1 VVFVDAVQHGRL
13 FDRQDRPMLRTP
25 FRAPRPTR
33 ADPVAPDR
41 PTRPGELA
49 DAPVFT
55 VFQRLASTP
64 AGLTETEAADRQGRR
79 GDNALPEPG
88 VGGQGG
94 SAVDRAASAALAGVR
109 SPFVALLA
117 ALGVVFV
124 LVGDPRGALTVA
136 AVVLLSIGLRAWQHT
151 RSDRALRALRGQVSH
166 TVTVRRRATEGSQG
180 FDREI
185 ALADLVPGD
194 VVLLGPGDVVPA
206 DLRVVAA
213 ADLVVDQSALSG
225 EALPV
230 AKRLPGAGRPAGTA
244 PRTVDRVADRV
255 RRRLARRGEVVG
267 PRAEP
272 VDATALCFA
281 GTSVV
286 AGSGTAVVIAT
297 GPDTYLGSIA
307 RQAERARPDSGFDL
321 GVRSVGRT
329 LIRFMLVMVP
339 IVLAVNGAV
348 TGDWAR
354 AAMFA
359 AAVAVGLTPEMLP
372 VIVTTNL
379 ARGALLLSRR
389 KVIVKRLNAIQDL
402 GAVDVLCV
410 DKTGTLTEDRVA
422 FACAVDAAGRPDAEP
437 ADYAYLAVHFRGEP
451 GDRLDE
457 AIVAQLAEDGQALL
471 ADASYDRV
479 DEIGFDHTR
488 RRHTVVLR
496 RSRDAH
502 LLITKGDPD
511 EILPRCGHARDA
523 GAVVGLTGEARR
535 RAAEVART
543 YARHGMRVL
552 AVAARELPARLGG
565 YREADESDL
574 VLVGF
579 VGFVDPVRESA
590 AEALRTLRGHGVDVK
605 ILTGDNRYVA
615 ERVGAQVGVPVHDI
629 AVGARLDRCDDAEL
643 AELVARTSVFAK
655 LSPAHKARIVAV
667 LRTGGHSVGF
677 VGDGVNDV
685 PALRHA
691 DVGIA
696 PDTATDVAKAAAD
709 LILLD
714 KDLSVLAGGVV
725 AGRRTLGNTLK
736 YVNITASSN
745 FGNVLTVLVAS
756 VFLPFLPMLP
766 IQLMAQ
772 NLLYDLAQLALPWDR
787 VDEEY
792 LGRPRRWDATG
803 LARFMLVFG
812 PLSSLF
818 DLSTFAVLW
827 WGWHAGSAPALFQ
840 AGWFVEGL
848 LSQLLIV
855 FVLRGRAAPLGG
867 SRPARAVLLASGAA
881 ALLGLLLVLTPL
893 GGPLGLRAVPAGYL
907 LWLAVLLPAYGVA
920 AHLAKSVGS
929 RARSAWW

>member
-1 VVFVDAVQHGRL
+1 VVFVDALQHGTH
-13 FDRQDRPMLRTP
+13 FDRQDRPMQRTP
-25 FRAPRPTR
+25 FRRPRP
-33 ADPVAPDR
+33 AAAAPPGAAR
-41 PTRPGELA
+41 PRELA
-49 DAPVFT
+49 EAPVFT

-64 AGLTETEAADRQGRR
+64 AGLTESEAAERQHHR
-79 GDNALPEPG
+79 GDNALPEL
-88 VGGQGG
+88 GGAAG
-94 SAVDRAASAALAGVR
+94 SPAARALAAVR
-109 SPFVALLA
+109 SPFVALLVG
-117 ALGVVFV
+117 LGVVFV
-124 LVGDPRGALTVA
+124 LVGDPRGALTAA

-151 RSDRALRALRGQVSH
+151 RSDRALRALRSQVSH
-166 TVTVRRRATEGSQG
+166 TVTVRRRAADDSEGLR
-180 FDREI
+180 REVP
-185 ALADLVPGD
+185 LADLVPGD

-213 ADLVVDQSALSG
+213 TDLVVDQSVLSG

-230 AKRLPGAGRPAGTA
+230 AKRLPGAGRRPAAGTA
-244 PRTVDRVADRV
+244 RSVDRVADRV
-255 RRRLARRGEVVG
+255 RRRLARRTALVG

-272 VDATALCFA
+272 VDADALCFA

-286 AGSGTAVVIAT
+286 AGSGAAVVITT
-297 GPDTYLGSIA
+297 GQDTYLGTIA
-307 RQAERARPDSGFDL
+307 RQAELARPESGFDL
-321 GVRSVGRT
+321 GVRSVGWT

-339 IVLAVNGAV
+339 IVLAVNGTV
-348 TGDWAR
+348 TGDWPR

-422 FACAVDAAGRPDAEP
+422 FACAIDAAGRPDAEP
-437 ADYAYLAVHFRGEP
+437 VDYAYLAVHFREEP

-457 AIVAQLAEDGQALL
+457 AIVAQLAEDGEALL
-471 ADASYDRV
+471 ADATYDRV
-479 DEIGFDHTR
+479 DEIGFDHAR

-496 RSRDAH
+496 RGTGQH

-511 EILPRCGHARDA
+511 EILPRCTHARD
-523 GAVVGLTGEARR
+523 GGEVIELTGVARR
-535 RAAEVART
+535 RAAEVARAH
-543 YARHGMRVL
+543 ARHGMRVL
-552 AVAARELPARLGG
+552 AVAARQLPARLGG
-565 YREADESDL
+565 YGEADESDL

-579 VGFVDPVRESA
+579 VGFVDPVREGA
-590 AEALRTLRGHGVDVK
+590 AEALRTLRGHGVAVK

-629 AVGARLDRCDDAEL
+629 VAGARVDRCDDAEL
-643 AELVARTSVFAK
+643 PELVARTSVFAK

-667 LRTGGHSVGF
+667 LRAGGHCVGF

-725 AGRRTLGNTLK
+725 EGRRTLGNTLK

-756 VFLPFLPMLP
+756 VFLPFLPILP

-787 VDEEY
+787 VDAEY
-792 LGRPRRWDATG
+792 LSRPRRWDATG

-827 WGWHAGSAPALFQ
+827 WGWHAGTDPALFQ

-848 LSQLLIV
+848 LTQLLIV

-867 SRPARAVLLASGAA
+867 VRPARAVLLAAGAA
-881 ALLGLLLVLTPL
+881 ALVGVLLVLTPL
-893 GGPLGLRAVPAGYL
+893 GGPLGLRALPPDYL

-920 AHLAKSVGS
+920 AHLAKSLGPRS
-929 RARSAWW
+929 RSVWW

>member
-1 VVFVDAVQHGRL
+1 
-13 FDRQDRPMLRTP
+13 MLRTP
-25 FRAPRPTR
+25 FRAPRPEAVTSPDHPVTPR
-33 ADPVAPDR
+33 DPMAEHR
-41 PTRPGELA
+41 PTAPRELA
-49 DAPVFT
+49 EAPVFT
-55 VFQRLASTP
+55 VFQRLGSTP
-64 AGLTETEAADRQGRR
+64 AGLTESEAAERQRR

-88 VGGQGG
+88 VTG
-94 SAVDRAASAALAGVR
+94 SATSPAARALAAVR

-117 ALGVVFV
+117 GLGVVFV
-124 LVGDPRGALTVA
+124 LVGDPRGALTVT

-151 RSDRALRALRGQVSH
+151 RSDRALRALHSQVSH
-166 TVTVRRRATEGSQG
+166 TVTVRRRAGEESEGLR
-180 FDREI
+180 REVP
-185 ALADLVPGD
+185 LADLVPGD
-194 VVLLGPGDVVPA
+194 VVLLGAGDVVPA

-213 ADLVVDQSALSG
+213 TDLVVDQSALSG

-230 AKRLPGAGRPAGTA
+230 AKRLPGSCRRPAA
-244 PRTVDRVADRV
+244 PAVDRVADRV
-255 RRRLARRGEVVG
+255 RRRLARRTEVVG

-286 AGSGTAVVIAT
+286 GGSGTAVVITT

-307 RQAERARPDSGFDL
+307 RQTERARPESGFDL
-321 GVRSVGRT
+321 GVRSVGWT

-339 IVLAVNGAV
+339 IVLAVNGTV
-348 TGDWAR
+348 TGDWTR

-422 FACAVDAAGRPDAEP
+422 FACAIDAAGRPDAEP
-437 ADYAYLAVHFRGEP
+437 VDYAYLAVHFRDEP

-457 AIVAQLAEDGQALL
+457 AIVAQLAEDGEALL
-471 ADASYDRV
+471 AEATYDLV
-479 DEIGFDHTR
+479 DEIGFDHAR

-496 RSRDAH
+496 RGRGEH

-511 EILPRCGHARDA
+511 EVLPRCCHAREA
-523 GAVVGLTGEARR
+523 GAVVELTGAARG

-552 AVAARELPARLGG
+552 AVAARQLPARLGG
-565 YREADESDL
+565 YGEADESDL

-579 VGFVDPVRESA
+579 VGFVDPVREGA
-590 AEALRTLRGHGVDVK
+590 AEALRSLRGHGVAVK

-629 AVGARLDRCDDAEL
+629 VLGARLDRLDDVEL
-643 AELVARTSVFAK
+643 AELVGRTSVFAK
-655 LSPAHKARIVAV
+655 LNPAHKARIVAV
-667 LRTGGHSVGF
+667 LRAAGHSVGF

-685 PALRHA
+685 AALRHA

-696 PDTATDVAKAAAD
+696 PDTATEVAKAAAD

-725 AGRRTLGNTLK
+725 EGRRTLGNTLK

-745 FGNVLTVLVAS
+745 FGNVLTVVVAS
-756 VFLPFLPMLP
+756 VFLPFLPILP

-787 VDEEY
+787 VDADY
-792 LGRPRRWDATG
+792 LSRPRRWDASG
-803 LARFMLVFG
+803 LARFMVVFG

-827 WGWHAGSAPALFQ
+827 WVWHAGADPGLFQ

-848 LSQLLIV
+848 LTQLLIV

-867 SRPARAVLLASGAA
+867 SRPARAVLLATGAA
-881 ALLGLLLVLTPL
+881 ALLGVLLVLTPL
-893 GGPLGLRAVPAGYL
+893 GGPLGLRTLPADYL
-907 LWLAVLLPAYGVA
+907 LWLAVLLPAYGLA
-920 AHLAKSVGS
+920 AHLVKALGS
-929 RARSAWW
+929 RSRSVWW